1 MLTKWHEDG
10 RSIMW
15 ISVAKWKKVDHLE
28 ISWTS
33 YSPPQASNFIKRVKK
48 DLATPPRGH
57 VTGPVALN
65 FACLFVPFQGLMQVL
80 NVYCNCWTRTLISH
94 VDSVQRDHSTIKRA
108 VPPPPPPPPST
119 TTISTTRKHGTTCRN
134 FLSKHTLCVQH
145 CYHSFPMAIH
155 HGGCG
160 EFRDVLVLLMLE
172 S

>member
-65 FACLFVPFQGLMQVL
+65 FVCLFVPFQGLMQVL

-108 VPPPPPPPPST
+108 VPPPPPPPPPQPGNMAQLAVASSVST
-119 TTISTTRKHGTTCRN
+119 HCVSSTVTIPFQWQYTMGVVGS
-134 FLSKHTLCVQH
+134 
-145 CYHSFPMAIH
+145 
-155 HGGCG
+155 
-160 EFRDVLVLLMLE
+160 LE
-172 S
+172 MF